1 MVKKRIKRGR
11 AGQKRTGRSSWKR
24 WLLLGLV
31 TLMLSA
37 ILYTIY
43 LDHIVQARFEGQR
56 WAVPAKVYGR
66 TLDLYPGASVTS
78 KHLTQTLD
86 GLGYRQVKHPDQPGY
101 YSSYRGRFLLR
112 TRAFHFPD
120 IDRPSDY
127 LEVVIDGQG
136 VISLKRAGNGDPI
149 GHYRIEPRLIGSLT
163 STHGED
169 RILLKRDQLPA
180 LLVNALIAIEDR
192 NFYQHIGIDP
202 IAIGRALWAN
212 LVAKRV
218 VQGGSTMTQQLVK
231 NFFLSADRTLWRK
244 FNEVLMALILDWRY
258 DKDEILEAYA
268 NEIYLGQQGG
278 KAIHGFALASRF
290 YFNRPLQELDLS
302 RLATLV
308 TLVRGPSAYD
318 PRRHPQQAEKRRDL
332 VLQLMV
338 DQGVIS
344 QQQATQASDTPLSVE
359 QGDRRSSGSPAFM
372 DLVKRQLRRDYR
384 EEDLNAGGLRIFS
397 TLDPWFQRRAEQ
409 AISQQLKVL
418 EEAHGIV
425 KGTLQGALTLADVET
440 GEVMALVGD
449 RNPQFAGFNRAL
461 DAIRP
466 VGSLIKPAI
475 YLSALSQPNRYHL
488 LSTLEDRPI
497 RIKGAN
503 GEIWAPRNYDNLSH
517 DQVTLQQ
524 ALVESLNLA
533 TVSLGLSVGLESVID
548 NLHRLGIQRPLEP
561 YPSLLLGAVSLSP
574 LEMTQMYQ
582 TLANGGYS
590 ATLKSIRDV
599 TDGQGK
605 PLSRYPL
612 SIESRVDTRA
622 VFLLKHALNEVTRSG
637 TAKALQWL
645 LPGEVEVAGKT
656 GTTDKLRDSWFA
668 GFDRNRVAVAW
679 VGRDDNAPTGLTGS
693 SGAMRVWAKLMNGI
707 GIAALQRDPPM
718 GVDVLTIDPLS
729 GLLGEGCPQTT
740 NYPFIAGSGPTSEA
754 SCAHSESLV
763 DEGILWL
770 QRLFN

>member
-1 MVKKRIKRGR
+1 
-11 AGQKRTGRSSWKR
+11 
-24 WLLLGLV
+24 
-31 TLMLSA
+31 MLSA

-218 VQGGSTMTQQLVK
+218 VQGGSTLTQQLVK

>member
-1 MVKKRIKRGR
+1 
-11 AGQKRTGRSSWKR
+11 
-24 WLLLGLV
+24 
-31 TLMLSA
+31 MLSA
-37 ILYTIY
+37 ILYAIY

-127 LEVVIDGQG
+127 LEVVMDGQG

-218 VQGGSTMTQQLVK
+218 VQGGSTLTQQLVK

-278 KAIHGFALASRF
+278 KAIHGFALASHF

-344 QQQATQASDTPLSVE
+344 QQQATQASHTPLSVE

-397 TLDPWFQRRAEQ
+397 TLDPWFQNRAEQ
-409 AISQQLKVL
+409 AISLQLKAL
-418 EEAHGIV
+418 EGTHGIAQ
-425 KGTLQGALTLADVET
+425 GTLQGALTLADVET

-449 RNPQFAGFNRAL
+449 RNPRFAGFNRAL
-461 DAIRP
+461 DAVRP
-466 VGSLIKPAI
+466 VGSLIKPAV

-488 LSTLEDRPI
+488 LSTLDDRPI

-548 NLHRLGIQRPLEP
+548 NLHRLGIQRPMEP

-668 GFDRNRVAVAW
+668 GFDRHRVAVAW

-693 SGAMRVWAKLMNGI
+693 SGAMRVWARLMNGI
-707 GIAALQRDPPM
+707 GIAALQQEPPM

>member
-1 MVKKRIKRGR
+1 MVKNRIKRSGAGR
-11 AGQKRTGRSSWKR
+11 KRTGRSSWKR

-31 TLMLSA
+31 TLMLLA

-169 RILLKRDQLPA
+169 RILLKKDQLPA

-212 LVAKRV
+212 LAAKRV
-218 VQGGSTMTQQLVK
+218 VQGGSTLTQQLAK

-302 RLATLV
+302 RLAMLI

-338 DQGVIS
+338 DRGLIS

-372 DLVKRQLRRDYR
+372 DLVKRQLRRDYH

-397 TLDPWFQRRAEQ
+397 TLDPWFQSRAEQ
-409 AISQQLKVL
+409 AISQQLEVL
-418 EEAHGIV
+418 EEAHGIAR
-425 KGTLQGALTLADVET
+425 GTLQGALTLADVQT
-440 GEVMALVGD
+440 GEVMALVSD

-475 YLSALSQPNRYHL
+475 YLTALSQPNRYHL

-582 TLANGGYS
+582 TLANEGYS

-622 VFLLKHALNEVTRSG
+622 VFLLKHALNEVTISG

-645 LPGEVEVAGKT
+645 LPEEVEVAGKT

-668 GFDRNRVAVAW
+668 GFDRHRVAVAW
-679 VGRDDNAPTGLTGS
+679 VGRDDNASTGLTGS

-707 GIAALQRDPPM
+707 GIAALQQDPPM

-729 GLLGEGCPQTT
+729 GLLGEGCPQMI

-770 QRLFN
+770 KRLF

>member
-1 MVKKRIKRGR
+1 
-11 AGQKRTGRSSWKR
+11 
-24 WLLLGLV
+24 
-31 TLMLSA
+31 MLST

-218 VQGGSTMTQQLVK
+218 VQGGSTLTQQLVK

-344 QQQATQASDTPLSVE
+344 QQQATQASDTQLSVE

-397 TLDPWFQRRAEQ
+397 TLDPWFQSRAEQ

-517 DQVTLQQ
+517 DQVTLQR

-668 GFDRNRVAVAW
+668 GFDRHRVAVAW

-707 GIAALQRDPPM
+707 GIAALQQEPPM